1 MYIGHVGA
9 ALAAKRVRTS
19 IGLFAL
25 LVATYTPDWV
35 DSALCLAGLYNP
47 ERLISHTVPAVVLFA
62 LVGFALY
69 GLKTRDWTAALVLAG
84 VILSHMVLDW
94 ITGYKP
100 IWPGLGF
107 HRRGCGD
114 RHRRGAVWADAP
126 PTPAAMDR
134 HIDHARRAAHAPTWN
149 RHCAHDDDVAA
160 QMLMRP
166 LNCKLQL
173 QLNGCELSV
182 AEFLADSSLRPDRN
196 GGFHTATACA
206 SIPQSEVR
214 ASCTDAWQLRYCQL
228 APVQLHFAVDFPCR
242 ALLHTFGNHRRATR

>member
-62 LVGFALY
+62 LAGFALY

-100 IWPGLGF
+100 IWPGGPMIGLSLYDRPVWDFIAEGVVIVIGVVLYGRTLPPRRRQWIDISIMLG
-107 HRRGCGD
+107 
-114 RHRRGAVWADAP
+114 ALL
-126 PTPAAMDR
+126 T
-134 HIDHARRAAHAPTWN
+134 
-149 RHCAHDDDVAA
+149 
-160 QMLMRP
+160 
-166 LNCKLQL
+166 LQL
-173 QLNGCELSV
+173 GIDI
-182 AEFLADSSLRPDRN
+182 A
-196 GGFHTATACA
+196 HMMMTALPKC
-206 SIPQSEVR
+206 
-214 ASCTDAWQLRYCQL
+214 
-228 APVQLHFAVDFPCR
+228 
-242 ALLHTFGNHRRATR
+242 

>member
-62 LVGFALY
+62 LAGFALY

-100 IWPGLGF
+100 IWPGGPMIGLSLYDRPVWDFIAEGVVIVIGVVLYGRTLPPRRRPWIDISIMLG
-107 HRRGCGD
+107 
-114 RHRRGAVWADAP
+114 ALL
-126 PTPAAMDR
+126 T
-134 HIDHARRAAHAPTWN
+134 
-149 RHCAHDDDVAA
+149 
-160 QMLMRP
+160 
-166 LNCKLQL
+166 LQL
-173 QLNGCELSV
+173 GIDI
-182 AEFLADSSLRPDRN
+182 A
-196 GGFHTATACA
+196 HMMMT
-206 SIPQSEVR
+206 
-214 ASCTDAWQLRYCQL
+214 
-228 APVQLHFAVDFPCR
+228 
-242 ALLHTFGNHRRATR
+242 LLPKC